1 MRRGIRRRRRRRGR
15 TPPPVRWCLF
25 RLPERTLPVR
35 RSAFR
40 RRRTASAVRTAASRP
55 RRRTVRPDGRRPPR
69 SDSCPKCGGRNAVSE
84 VARGGSLRKAGCGVS
99 LRSVCRVGGTECA
112 ECAGLRRRGCM
123 DCRLCRT
130 AVRRPR
136 RSERARYAAGC
147 GKPRRVVTE
156 RVPGR
161 RHGVRG
167 MRRIAAQ
174 GVQGVPGV
182 PDGGAAMLDEVRRP
196 ARTVGAT
203 EERTDEAYCRMRRH
217 GTGQARTAN

>member
-1 MRRGIRRRRRRRGR
+1 MRCPRSRGAEVCGRRGAACRCGA
-15 TPPPVRWCLF
+15 CAGSAA
-25 RLPERTLPVR
+25 
-35 RSAFR
+35 RSARNAPDCGAGGAWIAGCAGR
-40 RRRTASAVRTAASRP
+40 RCVGRGGRKGRGM
-55 RRRTVRPDGRRPPR
+55 RPDAENR
-69 SDSCPKCGGRNAVSE
+69 
-84 VARGGSLRKAGCGVS
+84 GVS
-99 LRSVCRVGGTECA
+99 LRSVCRVGGTKCA
-112 ECAGLRRRGCM
+112 GCAGLRRRGCRV
-123 DCRLCRT
+123 CRLRRT

-147 GKPRRVVTE
+147 GKPRRVVAE

-161 RHGVRG
+161 RHRVRG

-174 GVQGVPGV
+174 GVHGLPAV